1 MEGRCQYYDDQLWKF
16 QPEGEY
22 ILPHLQQTLSFCQD
36 GVKVM
41 VTGEHLRVVNMHWDL
56 SLTGS
61 ISDNESFISVYTDEK
76 LTYSGEK
83 LTYTGLSSCVPG
95 D

>member
-1 MEGRCQYYDDQLWKF
+1 
-16 QPEGEY
+16 
-22 ILPHLQQTLSFCQD
+22 
-36 GVKVM
+36 
-41 VTGEHLRVVNMHWDL
+41 MHWDL

-61 ISDNESFISVYTDEK
+61 ISDNESFISGYT
-76 LTYSGEK
+76 GEK